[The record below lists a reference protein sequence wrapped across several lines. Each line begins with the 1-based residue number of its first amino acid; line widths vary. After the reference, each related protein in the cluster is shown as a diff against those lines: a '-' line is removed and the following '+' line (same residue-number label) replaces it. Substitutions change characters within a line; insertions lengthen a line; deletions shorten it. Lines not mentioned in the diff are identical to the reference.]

1 MFFDSYKGMATTDI
15 DRIWVL
21 VTRKLMGEAT
31 GNELAELAGLLQK
44 YPEQNEVLQSLTR
57 YWDIGPEKDA
67 EFLEATYLVHLSRMQ
82 EKGYNISKPGD
93 DFAEQP
99 AQIKK
104 KKKTI
109 FLIPGL
115 VVVAAIMILK
125 FGFSGKS
132 GEKALSIPESSKNE
146 ISTKNGSR
154 TKVQLPDGSVVWL
167 NAGSQ
172 LDYGKDFGTTN
183 REVHLSGEGFFDV
196 VKNPDKPFIIHTLAI
211 DVKVLGTQFNV
222 KSYPADKTTETS
234 LIRGSVEVYVKNRI
248 GKMVLKPNEKL
259 VVYNDPVINNN
270 NLQRETEKAPLIA
283 IRQLTYQNNDT
294 VAVETSWTQN
304 KLSFQNELFADVA
317 RKMER
322 WYDVTFEFDNKNK
335 ENLLMYGTFT
345 TETLREAL
353 EALVFS
359 FGFKYRIENKKVTIY

>member
-1 MFFDSYKGMATTDI
+1 MATTDI

-21 VTRKLMGEAT
+21 VTRKLMDEAT
-31 GNELAELAGLLQK
+31 GSELAELSSLLQK

-57 YWDIGPEKDA
+57 NWDTGPEKDA

-82 EKGYNISKPGD
+82 GKGYKVFKPGEI
-93 DFAEQP
+93 FSLQP

-104 KKKTI
+104 KKKI
-109 FLIPGL
+109 FFLIPVV

-125 FGFSGKS
+125 FGFSGKQ
-132 GEKALSIPESSKNE
+132 GEKASFVIEDSKNE

-196 VKNPDKPFIIHTLAI
+196 VKNPDKPFIIHTRTI

-234 LIRGSVEVYVKNRI
+234 LIRGSVEIFVKNRS

-259 VVYNDPVINNN
+259 VVYNDVVINNN
-270 NLQRETEKAPLIA
+270 SNLQKETEKIPLIA

-294 VAVETSWTQN
+294 MAVETSWTQN
-304 KLSFQNELFADVA
+304 KLSFKNELFADVA

-322 WYDVTFEFDNKNK
+322 WYDVSFEFDNKSK

-345 TETLREAL
+345 TETVREAL

-359 FGFKYRIENKKVTIY
+359 FGFKYRIENKKVIIY

>member
-1 MFFDSYKGMATTDI
+1 MATPDI

-21 VTRKLMGEAT
+21 VTRKLTGEAI
-31 GNELAELAGLLQK
+31 GNELAELASLLQK

-57 YWDIGPEKDA
+57 YWDTGSEKDA

-82 EKGYNISKPGD
+82 EQGYNVSKPAD

-99 AQIKK
+99 APIKK

-115 VVVAAIMILK
+115 VVVAAIVIMK

-132 GEKALSIPESSKNE
+132 GEKESVVREGSQNE

-196 VKNPDKPFIIHTLAI
+196 VKNPDKPFIIHTRAI
-211 DVKVLGTQFNV
+211 DIKVLGTQFNV

-234 LIRGSVEVYVKNRI
+234 LIRGSVEVFVKNRS

-259 VVYNDPVINNN
+259 VVYNDPVISNNN
-270 NLQRETEKAPLIA
+270 NLQKETEKTPLIA
-283 IRQLTYQNNDT
+283 IRQLTYQDNDT

-304 KLSFQNELFADVA
+304 KLSFKNELFADVA

-322 WYDVTFEFDNKNK
+322 WYDVIFEFENKNK

-359 FGFKYRIENKKVTIY
+359 FGFKYRIENKKVIIY